1 MPALERVRELGGAR
15 ERLDEQGVVGRG
27 GVGRERRVRTLA
39 RVRLRQHGARDL
51 ERGDGVARS
60 THDADAGAEVV
71 RHRYF
76 AVLRRV
82 HEAVFDVRV
91 SHDRHRLRRDA
102 FQRVVARV
110 HELERRLEAQGAAEH
125 ERRRLA
131 RGACA
136 GPVTRVDGAWGRG
149 QRTEAADRADV
160 GPGQL
165 TGAQLRLERRQRQ
178 HDPRVAPGAL
188 DFETTPT
195 LAVEVTVTDGGS
207 PVLAATATVTVILVD
222 MNEPPV
228 LGNATFDVPENS
240 ADGVL
245 VGCRVPP
252 RRRRVRSRVLVDRMG
267 VPSEMY

>member
-1 MPALERVRELGGAR
+1 M
-15 ERLDEQGVVGRG
+15 
-27 GVGRERRVRTLA
+27 
-39 RVRLRQHGARDL
+39 
-51 ERGDGVARS
+51 
-60 THDADAGAEVV
+60 

-82 HEAVFDVRV
+82 REAVFDVRV

-149 QRTEAADRADV
+149 QRTEAADRAHV

-188 DFETTPT
+188 VAGQRGARRVAPERRGGLEERRVRAHEVALRDGA
-195 LAVEVTVTDGGS
+195 LAREEHGHGS
-207 PVLAATATVTVILVD
+207 RR
-222 MNEPPV
+222 
-228 LGNATFDVPENS
+228 PE
-240 ADGVL
+240 
-245 VGCRVPP
+245 
-252 RRRRVRSRVLVDRMG
+252 RRRRAAADGFERLGGQLVEEHFREAPAVGRSPEALGVVLHVVREGLRDDVVLFYHVAARERAVHGVAQRADRRVERHLDA
-267 VPSEMY
+267 